1 MSLVIRYDE
10 GNYKSEAYDFRI
22 ADDLYLFFKF
32 RSPKSQCEI
41 AIAYDVYVDS
51 GDWYVNDGNLDEC
64 DFVFVDDVIS
74 NKLPRTPEFTDFD
87 IAVYVAVR
95 NFNERV

>member
-1 MSLVIRYDE
+1 M
-10 GNYKSEAYDFRI
+10 
-22 ADDLYLFFKF
+22 
-32 RSPKSQCEI
+32 
-41 AIAYDVYVDS
+41 
-51 GDWYVNDGNLDEC
+51 NDGNLDEC